1 MLRNYITV
9 AFRNLVNNKLYS
21 AINIGGLAVGL
32 AACLLILL
40 FVREELSYDRWLPNA
55 DRIAVVESTFYIPG
69 REKIAFAAAPGP
81 IKDPLEKDFS
91 SDIEK
96 VVRVFED
103 ELPVRAGE
111 RQALGKIGFADP
123 GFFQVFDLPMVAG
136 ERESALKNNS
146 SIVLSETMA
155 RQFFGDQ
162 PAVGKTIT
170 VSDKL
175 VFTVVGVFADLPKNS
190 SLTFHSIALLD
201 LARYKDRPWIAEKWT
216 SVNTGVFVLFRTPE
230 ARERVAKDM
239 TAFTNRNV
247 KFDIPGI
254 LELPSLFLQF
264 EFMPVLDI
272 HLHATKPGY
281 EDGAAAPG
289 SVTMVLA
296 FSGIALLILIIACIN
311 FINLAT
317 ARAMKRAREVAMR
330 KVVGATRGQLIRQ
343 HLGEAIFTALIA
355 LVVAIALVEL
365 SLPAFNSL
373 LGKELS
379 LDFAGDPMLIAM
391 VLGLVAVV
399 GAVGGLYPAF
409 YLSRF
414 RPAEVLKANQSSAG
428 GSSLL
433 RSGLVVFQFAIS
445 IALIVCTATIYSQTV
460 YARNFDLGYQH
471 DNRLLLKGLGD
482 MPSKEAA
489 ATLKREVGKLPGV
502 KSASL
507 SSDGPP
513 LDSNNNT
520 LFYPTST
527 PNSDRYIVETINVD
541 VDFFKTYGVK
551 PLAGRLFSADHPS
564 DYAPPDVK
572 RDHATEQAI
581 VINQAFAEKLGAKRP
596 QDVIGKVMWEAAP
609 EGEIMTRTTIVGVV
623 PDLYLRSVRIAVTPL
638 SYSVSGDGNQSSV
651 PGGFN
656 RLNIAV
662 QPGRMKETFRAVQDV
677 WGRLAPAVPIRTAF
691 VDESLAALY
700 DADAQRGKIFAG
712 FAVFAVLIACLGL
725 FGLASFSAERR
736 TKEIGMRK
744 VLGASVLD
752 IVRLLVWQF
761 SRPVLVANLI
771 AWPVSFWLMNKW
783 LGGFKYAISLTDP
796 RFLVGIFGG
805 AALLAISIAWLTTA
819 GHAYKVARANPG
831 RALRVE

>member
-9 AFRNLVNNKLYS
+9 AIRNLVNNKLYS

-40 FVREELSYDRWLPNA
+40 FVREELSYDKWLPNA
-55 DRIAVVESTFYIPG
+55 DRIAVVESTFFIPG
-69 REKIAFAAAPGP
+69 REKLAFPGAPGP

-91 SDIEK
+91 SDVEK
-96 VVRVFED
+96 VVRVYED
-103 ELPVRAGE
+103 ELPIRAGE
-111 RQALGKIGFADP
+111 QKALGKIGFADP

-146 SIVLSETMA
+146 SIVLSQEMA
-155 RQFFGDQ
+155 RKFFGDQ

-175 VFTVVGVFADLPKNS
+175 VFTVVGVFADMPKNS

-201 LARYKDRPWIAEKWT
+201 LARYKDRPWVAERWT

-230 ARERVAKDM
+230 ARQRVEADM
-239 TAFTNRNV
+239 VAFTNRHV
-247 KFDIPGI
+247 KFEVPGI
-254 LELPSLFLQF
+254 LELPSLFLKF
-264 EFMPVLDI
+264 EFMPLLDV
-272 HLHATKPGY
+272 HLHASKPGY
-281 EDGAAAPG
+281 ENPG
-289 SVTMVLA
+289 SMTTVLA

-311 FINLAT
+311 FVNLAT

-330 KVVGATRGQLIRQ
+330 KVVGATRGQLVRQ
-343 HLGEAIFTALIA
+343 HLGEAIVTALIA
-355 LVVAIALVEL
+355 LVVAIALVEI

-373 LGKELS
+373 LHKELS
-379 LDFAGDPMLIAM
+379 LDFVGDPMLAVM
-391 VLGLVAVV
+391 VLGLIVAV
-399 GAVGGLYPAF
+399 GAVGGFYPAL

-414 RPAEVLKANQSSAG
+414 RPAEVLKANQSSVG
-428 GSSLL
+428 GSSRL
-433 RSGLVVFQFAIS
+433 RTGLVVFQFAIS

-482 MPSKEAA
+482 LPSKEAG
-489 ATLKREVGKLPGV
+489 ATLKSEVAKLPGV
-502 KSASL
+502 KSVSL

-513 LDSNNNT
+513 LESNNNT

-527 PNSDRYIVETINVD
+527 PSSDRYIVETLNVD

-551 PLAGRLFSADHPS
+551 PLAGRLFSADHPT
-564 DYAPPDVK
+564 DYAPGDIK
-572 RDHATEQAI
+572 RDHPTEQSI
-581 VINQAFAEKLGAKRP
+581 VINQAFVAKLGGKRP
-596 QDVIGKVMWEAAP
+596 EDVIGKVMWDAAP
-609 EGEIMTRTTIVGVV
+609 EGEVMTRTTIVGVV

-638 SYSVSGDGNQSSV
+638 AYYVSKPES
-651 PGGFN
+651 GFN
-656 RLNIAV
+656 RLSIAV
-662 QPGRMKETFRAVQDV
+662 QPGRMAETLKSVQDV

-691 VDESLAALY
+691 VDESLASLY

-712 FAVFAVLIACLGL
+712 FAAFAVLIACLGL

-761 SRPVLVANLI
+761 SRPVIIANLI
-771 AWPVSFWLMNKW
+771 AWPVSFYLMRKW
-783 LGGFKYAISLTDP
+783 LAGFRYAISLTDP
-796 RFLVGIFGG
+796 PFLLGIFGG
-805 AALLAISIAWLTTA
+805 AALLALAIAWLTIA
-819 GHAYKVARANPG
+819 GHAYKVARSNPG

>member
-9 AFRNLVNNKLYS
+9 AIRNLVNNKLYS

-40 FVREELSYDRWLPNA
+40 FVRDEVSYDRWLPNA

-69 REKIAFAAAPGP
+69 REKIAFAQAPGP
-81 IKDPLEKDFS
+81 IKEPLEKDFS

-96 VVRVFED
+96 VVRVFAD

-111 RQALGKIGFADP
+111 RQVLSEIDFVDP
-123 GFFQVFDLPMVAG
+123 GFFQVFDLPMIAG
-136 ERESALKNNS
+136 ERESALKNNA
-146 SIVLSETMA
+146 SIVLSEETA
-155 RQFFGDQ
+155 KKFFGDQ

-175 VFTVVGVFADLPKNS
+175 VFTVVGVFADAPKNT
-190 SLTFHSIALLD
+190 SLKFPAVALLD
-201 LARYKDRPWIAEKWT
+201 LERYKDKPWIAERWT
-216 SVNTGVFVLFRTPE
+216 SVNVGVFVLFRTPE
-230 ARERVAKDM
+230 SRQRVAKDM
-239 TAFTNRNV
+239 TAFINRHV
-247 KFDIPGI
+247 KFEIPGI

-264 EFMPVLDI
+264 EFMPLLDV

-281 EDGAAAPG
+281 QNAG
-289 SVTMVLA
+289 SMTAVLA
-296 FSGIALLILIIACIN
+296 FSGIAALILIIACIN
-311 FINLAT
+311 FVNLAT

-343 HLGEAIFTALIA
+343 HLGEAIVTALIA
-355 LVVAIALVEL
+355 LVIAIALVEI
-365 SLPAFNSL
+365 SLTPFNSFL
-373 LGKELS
+373 HKELS
-379 LDFAGDPMLIAM
+379 LDLIGDPILLAM
-391 VLGLVAVV
+391 VLGLVVAVGV
-399 GAVGGLYPAF
+399 VGGLYPAI

-414 RPAEVLKANQSSAG
+414 RPAEVLKANQSSVA

-460 YARNFDLGYQH
+460 YARTFDLGYQH
-471 DNRLLLKGLGD
+471 DNRLVLKGLGD
-482 MPSKEAA
+482 LPSKEAG
-489 ATLKREVGKLPGV
+489 ATLKSEIAKLPGV
-502 KSASL
+502 RSASL

-520 LFYPTST
+520 LLYPTST
-527 PNSDRYIVETINVD
+527 PSNDRYIVENLNVD
-541 VDFFKTYGVK
+541 VDFFKTFGVK

-564 DYAPPDVK
+564 DYSPQDIK
-572 RDHATEQAI
+572 RDHPTEQAV
-581 VINQAFAEKLGAKRP
+581 VINQAFVAKLGAKRP
-596 QDVIGKVMWEAAP
+596 EEVIGKVMWDAAP

-638 SYSVSGDGNQSSV
+638 AYYVSK
-651 PGGFN
+651 PEAGFN
-656 RLNIAV
+656 RLSVAV
-662 QPGRMKETFRAVQDV
+662 HPGRMRETLRGVEEIWQRV
-677 WGRLAPAVPIRTAF
+677 APAVPIRTSF
-691 VDESLAALY
+691 VDENLAALY

-712 FAVFAVLIACLGL
+712 FAGFAVLIACLGL

-761 SRPVLVANLI
+761 SRPVLIANLI
-771 AWPVSFWLMNKW
+771 AWPVSFYLMNKW
-783 LGGFKYAISLTDP
+783 LGGFKYRIELTDP
-796 RFLVGIFGG
+796 RFLLGIFGG
-805 AALLAISIAWLTTA
+805 AALLALTVAWLTIA
-819 GHAYKVARANPG
+819 GQAYKVARANPG
-831 RALRVE
+831 RALRVD

>member
-9 AFRNLVNNKLYS
+9 AIRNLVNHKLYS

-69 REKIAFAAAPGP
+69 REKIAFAGAPGP

-146 SIVLSETMA
+146 SIVLSQSMA

-170 VSDKL
+170 VSDKM
-175 VFTVVGVFADLPKNS
+175 VFTVVGVFADMPKNS

-201 LARYKDRPWIAEKWT
+201 LARYKDKPYIAERWT

-230 ARERVAKDM
+230 ARERVAADM

-247 KFDIPGI
+247 KFEIPGI
-254 LELPSLFLQF
+254 LELPSLFLHF

-272 HLHATKPGY
+272 HLHASKPGY
-281 EDGAAAPG
+281 EKPG
-289 SVTMVLA
+289 SMTAVLA

-311 FINLAT
+311 FVNLAT

-343 HLGEAIFTALIA
+343 HLGEAIFTALVA
-355 LVVAIALVEL
+355 LVVAVALVEV

-373 LGKELS
+373 LGKDLS
-379 LDFAGDPMLIAM
+379 LDFIGDPMLIVM
-391 VLGLVAVV
+391 VLGLVAAV
-399 GAVGGLYPAF
+399 GAIGGLYPAF

-428 GSSLL
+428 GSSRL
-433 RSGLVVFQFAIS
+433 RTGLVVFQFAIS

-460 YARNFDLGYQH
+460 YARTFDLGYQH
-471 DNRLLLKGLGD
+471 DNRLVLKGLGD
-482 MPSKEAA
+482 MPSKQTI
-489 ATLKREVGKLPGV
+489 ATLKSEVGKLPGV
-502 KSASL
+502 KSVAL

-520 LFYPTST
+520 LFYPTSV
-527 PNSDRYIVETINVD
+527 PNSDRYIVETLNVD

-564 DYAPPDVK
+564 DYSPDDGTK
-572 RDHATEQAI
+572 RDHPTEQGI

-596 QDVIGKVMWEAAP
+596 EDVIGKVMWDAAP

-638 SYSVSGDGNQSSV
+638 AYYVSKPENPFSRIS
-651 PGGFN
+651 
-656 RLNIAV
+656 IAV
-662 QPGRMKETFRAVQDV
+662 QPGRMAETLRSVQEV
-677 WGRLAPAVPIRTAF
+677 WSRLAPAVPIRTAF

-700 DADAQRGKIFAG
+700 DSDAQRGKIFAG

-761 SRPVLVANLI
+761 SRPVLIANLI
-771 AWPVSFWLMNKW
+771 AWPVSFYLMQKW
-783 LGGFKYAISLTDP
+783 LSGFRYAISLTDP

-805 AALLAISIAWLTTA
+805 AALLALSIAWLTIA
-819 GHAYKVARANPG
+819 GHAYKVARSNPG

>member
-9 AFRNLVNNKLYS
+9 AIRNLVNNKLYS
-21 AINIGGLAVGL
+21 AINVGGLAVGL

-40 FVREELSYDRWLPNA
+40 FVRDETSYDRWLPNA
-55 DRIAVVESTFYIPG
+55 DRIAVVESTFFIPG
-69 REKIAFAAAPGP
+69 REKIAFAQAPGP

-96 VVRVFED
+96 VVRVYAD

-111 RQALGKIGFADP
+111 RQLLSEIDFADP

-136 ERESALKNNS
+136 ERESALENNS
-146 SIVLSETMA
+146 SIVLSETA
-155 RQFFGDQ
+155 AKKFFGDE

-170 VSDKL
+170 VSDKM
-175 VFTVVGVFADLPKNS
+175 VFTVVGVFADMPKNS
-190 SLTFHSIALLD
+190 SLMFETVALLD
-201 LARYKDRPWIAEKWT
+201 LERYKDRPYIAERWT

-230 ARERVAKDM
+230 SRERVTKDM
-239 TAFTNRNV
+239 TAFTNRHV
-247 KFDIPGI
+247 KFEIPGI

-264 EFMPVLDI
+264 EFMPLLDV
-272 HLHATKPGY
+272 HLHATKQGY
-281 EDGAAAPG
+281 QNAGNLTA
-289 SVTMVLA
+289 VLA
-296 FSGIALLILIIACIN
+296 FSGIAALILIIACIN
-311 FINLAT
+311 FVNLAT

-330 KVVGATRGQLIRQ
+330 KVVGATRSQLVRQ
-343 HLGEAIFTALIA
+343 HLGEAIVTALIA

-365 SLPAFNSL
+365 SLPAFNSFL
-373 LGKELS
+373 HKELA
-379 LDFAGDPMLIAM
+379 LDFIGDPMLIVM
-391 VLGLVAVV
+391 VLGLILAVGV
-399 GAVGGLYPAF
+399 VGGLYPAL

-414 RPAEVLKANQSSAG
+414 RPAQVLKANQSSVG

-460 YARNFDLGYQH
+460 YARTFDLGYQH
-471 DNRLLLKGLGD
+471 DNRLVLKGLSD

-489 ATLKREVGKLPGV
+489 VTLKNQVAALPGV
-502 KSASL
+502 RAASL

-513 LDSNNNT
+513 LDSNNNA
-520 LFYPTST
+520 LLYPRSV
-527 PNSDRYIVETINVD
+527 PGPEKFIVESLNVD
-541 VDFFKTYGVK
+541 VDFFKTFGVK
-551 PLAGRLFSADHPS
+551 PLAGRLFSVDHPS
-564 DYAPPDVK
+564 DYAPDQGVK
-572 RDHATEQAI
+572 RDHPTEQSI
-581 VINQAFAEKLGAKRP
+581 VVNQALVAKLGGKRP
-596 QDVIGKVMWEAAP
+596 EDVIGKVMWDAAP

-638 SYSVSGDGNQSSV
+638 AYYVNK
-651 PGGFN
+651 PENGFN
-656 RLNIAV
+656 RLSIAV
-662 QPGRMKETFRAVQDV
+662 QPGRMKETLQAVQGV
-677 WGRLAPAVPIRTAF
+677 WGRLAPAVPIRTSF
-691 VDESLAALY
+691 VDENLAALY
-700 DADAQRGKIFAG
+700 DADAQRGQIFAG

-771 AWPVSFWLMNKW
+771 AWPVSFYLMQKW
-783 LGGFKYAISLTDP
+783 LAGFKYRIELSDP
-796 RFLVGIFGG
+796 RFLLGIFGG
-805 AALLAISIAWLTTA
+805 AALLALSIAWLTIA
-819 GHAYKVARANPG
+819 GHAYRVARANPG

>member
-1 MLRNYITV
+1 MLRNYFTV
-9 AFRNLVNNKLYS
+9 AIRNLVNNKLYS
-21 AINIGGLAVGL
+21 AITIGGLAVGL

-40 FVREELSYDRWLPNA
+40 FVRDELSYDRWLPNA
-55 DRIAVVESTFYIPG
+55 DRIAAVESTFYIPG
-69 REKIAFAAAPGP
+69 REKIAIAAAPGP
-81 IKDPLEKDFS
+81 IKDPLEKEFS

-146 SIVLSETMA
+146 SIVLSQTMA

-170 VSDKL
+170 VSDKM

-190 SLTFHSIALLD
+190 SLIFHSIALLD
-201 LARYKDRPWIAEKWT
+201 LARYKDKPWIAERWT

-230 ARERVAKDM
+230 SRERVAADM

-247 KFDIPGI
+247 KFEVPGI

-264 EFMPVLDI
+264 EFMSLLDI

-289 SVTMVLA
+289 SVTAVLA

-311 FINLAT
+311 FVNLAT

-330 KVVGATRGQLIRQ
+330 KVVGATRSQLIRQ
-343 HLGEAIFTALIA
+343 HLGEAIFTALLA

-365 SLPAFNSL
+365 ALPAFNSL
-373 LGKELS
+373 LGKQLS
-379 LDFAGDPMLIAM
+379 LDFIGDPMLIAM

-399 GAVGGLYPAF
+399 GAIGGLYPAF

-414 RPAEVLKANQSSAG
+414 RPAEVLKANQSSVG

-445 IALIVCTATIYSQTV
+445 IALIICTATIYTQTV

-471 DNRLLLKGLGD
+471 DNRLILKGLGD

-489 ATLKREVGKLPGV
+489 ATLKREVAKLPGV

-513 LDSNNNT
+513 LESNNNT
-520 LFYPTST
+520 LLYPTSV
-527 PNSDRYIVETINVD
+527 PSSDRYIVETLSVD

-564 DYAPPDVK
+564 DYAPDLPK
-572 RDHATEQAI
+572 RDRPTEQGI
-581 VINQAFAEKLGAKRP
+581 VINQAFVAKLGGKRP
-596 QDVIGKVMWEAAP
+596 EDVIGKVMWDAAP

-638 SYSVSGDGNQSSV
+638 AYNVNK
-651 PGGFN
+651 PEAGFN
-656 RLNIAV
+656 RLTIAV
-662 QPGRMKETFRAVQDV
+662 QPGRMSETLKAVQDV
-677 WGRLAPAVPIRTAF
+677 WSRLAPAVPIRTGF

-712 FAVFAVLIACLGL
+712 FAIFAVLIACLGL

-761 SRPVLVANLI
+761 SRPVIIANLI

-796 RFLVGIFGG
+796 RFLLGIFGG
-805 AALLAISIAWLTTA
+805 AALLALAIAWLTIA

>member
-9 AFRNLVNNKLYS
+9 AIRNLVNNKLYS

-81 IKDPLEKDFS
+81 IKDPLEKEFS

-146 SIVLSETMA
+146 SIVLSQTMA
-155 RQFFGDQ
+155 KQFFGDQ

-170 VSDKL
+170 VGDKL

-190 SLTFHSIALLD
+190 SLVFHSIALLD
-201 LARYKDRPWIAEKWT
+201 LSRYKDKPWIAERWT

-230 ARERVAKDM
+230 AKERVAADM
-239 TAFTNRNV
+239 TAFINRNV
-247 KFDIPGI
+247 KFEIPGI

-289 SVTMVLA
+289 SVTAVLA

-311 FINLAT
+311 FVNLAT

-330 KVVGATRGQLIRQ
+330 KVVGATRSQLIRQ
-343 HLGEAIFTALIA
+343 HLGEAIFTALVA

-373 LGKELS
+373 IGKDLS
-379 LDFAGDPMLIAM
+379 LDFIGDPMLIVM

-399 GAVGGLYPAF
+399 GAIGGLYPAF

-428 GSSLL
+428 GSSRL
-433 RSGLVVFQFAIS
+433 RTGLVVFQFAIS
-445 IALIVCTATIYSQTV
+445 IALIVCTATIYGQTV
-460 YARNFDLGYQH
+460 YARTFDLGYQH
-471 DNRLLLKGLGD
+471 DNRLVLKGLGD
-482 MPSKEAA
+482 MPSPKAG
-489 ATLKREVGKLPGV
+489 ATLKSEIGKLPGV
-502 KSASL
+502 KSVAL

-513 LDSNNNT
+513 LENNNNS

-527 PNSDRYIVETINVD
+527 PSSDRYIVETLNVD

-551 PLAGRLFSADHPS
+551 PLAGRLFSADHAS
-564 DYAPPDVK
+564 DYSPEQGVK
-572 RDHATEQAI
+572 RDHPTDQSI
-581 VINQAFAEKLGAKRP
+581 VINQAFAAKLGAKRP
-596 QDVIGKVMWEAAP
+596 QDVIGKVMWDAAP

-638 SYSVSGDGNQSSV
+638 AYYVSKPES
-651 PGGFN
+651 GFN
-656 RLNIAV
+656 RLSIAV
-662 QPGRMKETFRAVQDV
+662 QPGRMAETLRSVQDV
-677 WGRLAPAVPIRTAF
+677 WGRLAPAVPIRTGF
-691 VDESLAALY
+691 VDESLASLY

-761 SRPVLVANLI
+761 SRPVLIANLI
-771 AWPVSFWLMNKW
+771 AWPVSFYLMRKW
-783 LGGFKYAISLTDP
+783 LSGFRYAISLTDP

-805 AALLAISIAWLTTA
+805 AALLALAIAWVTIA
-819 GHAYKVARANPG
+819 GHAYKVARSNPG